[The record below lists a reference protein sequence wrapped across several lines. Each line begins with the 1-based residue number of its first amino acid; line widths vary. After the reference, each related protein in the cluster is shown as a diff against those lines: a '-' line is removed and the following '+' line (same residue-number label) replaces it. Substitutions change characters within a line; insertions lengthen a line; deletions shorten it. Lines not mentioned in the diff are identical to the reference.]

1 MEDFTAYSVIGLLM
15 FLIGLIL
22 GYLIMTEYYKRRFV
36 TVAKE
41 SEKVDS
47 IVPLISEMERE
58 T

>member
-22 GYLIMTEYYKRRFV
+22 GYVVMTAYYKRRFF

>member
-22 GYLIMTEYYKRRFV
+22 GYLVMTEYYKRRFLI
-36 TVAKE
+36 VAKE

>member
-22 GYLIMTEYYKRRFV
+22 GYLIMTEYYKRRFL

>member
-1 MEDFTAYSVIGLLM
+1 MEDFTAYIVIGLLM
-15 FLIGLIL
+15 FLIGLIS

-41 SEKVDS
+41 CENVDS